1 MSDEMN
7 KSVSDERSK
16 PISAW
21 GYFLRD
27 LLYAI
32 PVVGFIIALINA
44 LDHRNV
50 NVRNHARGKFIFV
63 LVWFVMV
70 VLYFG
75 FIFSL
80 FAFAKH
86 F

>member
-1 MSDEMN
+1 MSDEIN
-7 KSVSDERSK
+7 KTAQDERNK

-32 PVVGFIIALINA
+32 PIVGFIIALINA
-44 LDHRNV
+44 LDHRNI
-50 NVRNHARGKFIFV
+50 NVKNHARSKFVFILIWFI
-63 LVWFVMV
+63 LVIVH
-70 VLYFG
+70 FG

-80 FAFAKH
+80 FAFAKYL
-86 F
+86 